1 MIAYFR
7 LECNLTQSV
16 PNSFLAGFL
25 FNIAVYFIPMAVKK
39 LSIYS
44 PDYPPASYS
53 GEDELFLH
61 LGIDR
66 VDVLVR
72 SGIKNMPEALEIFS
86 KEEEVDWPETL
97 KSILRQSELL
107 RRNFSERHIAFS
119 FPDALVIPEAKF
131 SSSSTKDLINLVYGE
146 QTHSWIGYKKLPR
159 SFEMMLAY
167 RIEEG
172 IHNWITER
180 FPSYDTT
187 HLYAEILQQ
196 TLSESNVTEKT
207 AYIHLQEQTWILT
220 LVSGSQLQL
229 IQTFNFTTRE
239 DILYDLLNCLQ
250 QSQIPSNQC
259 RLKVSG
265 QLTVSDEL
273 VDQLSGL
280 FQSIEWQSIAAAGI
294 FQSLKQ
300 QFPPH
305 HFYLLQR
312 WLL

>member
-1 MIAYFR
+1 
-7 LECNLTQSV
+7 
-16 PNSFLAGFL
+16 
-25 FNIAVYFIPMAVKK
+25 MAVKK
-39 LSIYS
+39 LSVYS
-44 PDYPPASYS
+44 PDYPPASYT
-53 GEDELFLH
+53 GEDELFIH
-61 LGIDR
+61 MGIDR

-72 SGIKNMPEALEIFS
+72 SGIKNLPEALEIFS
-86 KEEEVDWPETL
+86 KEEEVDWQETL

-131 SSSSTKDLINLVYGE
+131 SSSSTKDLINLIYGE
-146 QTHSWIGYKKLPR
+146 QPHSWIGYKKMPR

-167 RIEEG
+167 RIEQG
-172 IHNWITER
+172 IHDWITER

-187 HLYAEILQQ
+187 HLYAELLHHLVSDTIA
-196 TLSESNVTEKT
+196 TEKI
-207 AYIHLQEQTWILT
+207 AFIHLEEKTWVLT
-220 LVSGSQLQL
+220 LLNGGQLQL
-229 IQTFNFTTRE
+229 IQTFNYSTRE
-239 DILYDLLNCLQ
+239 DVLYDLLNGLQ

-259 RLKVSG
+259 RLKISG
-265 QLTVSDEL
+265 QLTASDEL

-280 FQSIEWQSIAAAGI
+280 FQSIEWQSVPAAGI

>member
-1 MIAYFR
+1 
-7 LECNLTQSV
+7 LGCNLTQSA

-25 FNIAVYFIPMAVKK
+25 FNIAVYFDEMAVKK

-44 PDYPPASYS
+44 PDYPPASYT
-53 GEDELFLH
+53 GDDELFLH

-72 SGIKNMPEALEIFS
+72 SGIKNMPEALEIFK
-86 KEEEVDWPETL
+86 KEEDIDWPETL
-97 KSILRQSELL
+97 KSVLRQSELL
-107 RRNFSERHIAFS
+107 RRNFSERHISFS

-131 SSSSTKDLINLVYGE
+131 SSSSTKDLINLIYGE
-146 QTHSWIGYKKLPR
+146 QPHSWVGYKKMPR

-187 HLYAEILQQ
+187 HLYAEILINS
-196 TLSESNVTEKT
+196 LGDPNVTDKV
-207 AYIHLQEQTWILT
+207 AFLHLEENTWILT
-220 LVSGSQLQL
+220 LLNGSQLQV
-229 IQTFNFTTRE
+229 IQTFNYTTRE
-239 DILYDLLNCLQ
+239 DILYDLLNGLQ

-259 RLKVSG
+259 RLKISG
-265 QLTVSDEL
+265 QLTVSDDL

-280 FQSIEWQSIAAAGI
+280 FQSIEWLSVPAAGI

>member
-1 MIAYFR
+1 
-7 LECNLTQSV
+7 
-16 PNSFLAGFL
+16 
-25 FNIAVYFIPMAVKK
+25 MAVKK
-39 LSIYS
+39 LSVYS
-44 PDYPPASYS
+44 PDYPPASYT
-53 GEDELFLH
+53 GEDELFIH
-61 LGIDR
+61 MGIDR

-72 SGIKNMPEALEIFS
+72 SGIKNLPEALEIFS
-86 KEEEVDWPETL
+86 KEEEVDWQETL

-119 FPDALVIPEAKF
+119 FPDAFVIPEAKF
-131 SSSSTKDLINLVYGE
+131 SSSSTKDLINLIYGE
-146 QTHSWIGYKKLPR
+146 QPHSWIGYKKMPR

-167 RIEEG
+167 RIEQG
-172 IHNWITER
+172 IHDWMTER

-187 HLYAEILQQ
+187 HLYAELLHHL
-196 TLSESNVTEKT
+196 LSDTIATEKI
-207 AYIHLQEQTWILT
+207 AFIHLEENTWILT
-220 LVSGSQLQL
+220 LLNGGQLQL
-229 IQTFNFTTRE
+229 IQTFNYSTRE
-239 DILYDLLNCLQ
+239 DVLYDLLNGLQ

-259 RLKVSG
+259 RLKISG
-265 QLTVSDEL
+265 QLTASDEL

-280 FQSIEWQSIAAAGI
+280 FQSIEWQSVPAAGI

>member
-1 MIAYFR
+1 
-7 LECNLTQSV
+7 
-16 PNSFLAGFL
+16 
-25 FNIAVYFIPMAVKK
+25 MAVKK
-39 LSIYS
+39 LSVYS
-44 PDYPPASYS
+44 PDYPPASYT
-53 GEDELFLH
+53 GEDELFIH
-61 LGIDR
+61 MGIDR

-72 SGIKNMPEALEIFS
+72 SGIKNLPEALEIFS
-86 KEEEVDWPETL
+86 KDEEVDWQETL

-131 SSSSTKDLINLVYGE
+131 SSSSTKDLINLIYGE
-146 QTHSWIGYKKLPR
+146 QPHSWIGYKKMPR

-167 RIEEG
+167 RIEQG
-172 IHNWITER
+172 IHDWITER

-187 HLYAEILQQ
+187 HLYAELLHHL
-196 TLSESNVTEKT
+196 LSDTIATEKI
-207 AYIHLQEQTWILT
+207 AFIHLEEKTWILT
-220 LVSGSQLQL
+220 LLNGGQLQL
-229 IQTFNFTTRE
+229 IQTFNYSTRE
-239 DILYDLLNCLQ
+239 DVLYDLLNGLQ

-259 RLKVSG
+259 RLKISG
-265 QLTVSDEL
+265 QLTASDEL

-280 FQSIEWQSIAAAGI
+280 FQSIEWQSVPAAGI

>member
-1 MIAYFR
+1 
-7 LECNLTQSV
+7 
-16 PNSFLAGFL
+16 
-25 FNIAVYFIPMAVKK
+25 MAVKK

-207 AYIHLQEQTWILT
+207 AYIHLQEKTCILT

>member
-1 MIAYFR
+1 
-7 LECNLTQSV
+7 
-16 PNSFLAGFL
+16 
-25 FNIAVYFIPMAVKK
+25 MAVKK
-39 LSIYS
+39 LSVYS
-44 PDYPPASYS
+44 PDYPPASYT
-53 GEDELFLH
+53 GEDELFIH
-61 LGIDR
+61 MGIDR

-72 SGIKNMPEALEIFS
+72 SGIKNLPEALEIFS
-86 KEEEVDWPETL
+86 KEEEVDWQETL

-131 SSSSTKDLINLVYGE
+131 SSSSTKDLINLIYGE
-146 QTHSWIGYKKLPR
+146 QPHSWIGYKKMPR

-167 RIEEG
+167 RIEQG
-172 IHNWITER
+172 IHDWITER

-187 HLYAEILQQ
+187 HLYAELLHHLVSDTIA
-196 TLSESNVTEKT
+196 TEKI
-207 AYIHLQEQTWILT
+207 AFIHLEEKTWILT
-220 LVSGSQLQL
+220 LLNGGQLQL
-229 IQTFNFTTRE
+229 IQTFNYSTRE
-239 DILYDLLNCLQ
+239 DVLYDLLNGLQ

-259 RLKVSG
+259 RLKISG
-265 QLTVSDEL
+265 QLTASDEL

-280 FQSIEWQSIAAAGI
+280 FQSIEWQSVPAAGI

>member
-1 MIAYFR
+1 
-7 LECNLTQSV
+7 
-16 PNSFLAGFL
+16 
-25 FNIAVYFIPMAVKK
+25 MAVKK
-39 LSIYS
+39 LSVYS
-44 PDYPPASYS
+44 PDYPPASYT
-53 GEDELFLH
+53 GEDELFIH
-61 LGIDR
+61 MGIDR

-72 SGIKNMPEALEIFS
+72 SGIKNLPEALEIFS
-86 KEEEVDWPETL
+86 KEEEVDWQETL

-131 SSSSTKDLINLVYGE
+131 SSSSTKDLINLIYGE
-146 QTHSWIGYKKLPR
+146 QPHSWIGYKKMPR

-167 RIEEG
+167 RIEQG
-172 IHNWITER
+172 IHDWMTER

-187 HLYAEILQQ
+187 HLYAELLHHL
-196 TLSESNVTEKT
+196 LSDTIATEKI
-207 AYIHLQEQTWILT
+207 AFIHLEENTWILT
-220 LVSGSQLQL
+220 LLNGGQLQL
-229 IQTFNFTTRE
+229 IQTFNYSTRE
-239 DILYDLLNCLQ
+239 DVLYDLLNGLQ

-259 RLKVSG
+259 RLKISG
-265 QLTVSDEL
+265 QLTASDEL

-280 FQSIEWQSIAAAGI
+280 FQSIEWQSVPAAGI

>member
-1 MIAYFR
+1 
-7 LECNLTQSV
+7 
-16 PNSFLAGFL
+16 
-25 FNIAVYFIPMAVKK
+25 MAVKK
-39 LSIYS
+39 LSVYS
-44 PDYPPASYS
+44 PDYPPASYT
-53 GEDELFLH
+53 GEDELFIH
-61 LGIDR
+61 MGIDR

-72 SGIKNMPEALEIFS
+72 SGIKNLPEALEIFS
-86 KEEEVDWPETL
+86 KEEEVDWQETL

-131 SSSSTKDLINLVYGE
+131 SSSSTKDLINLIYGE
-146 QTHSWIGYKKLPR
+146 QPHSWIGYKKMPR

-167 RIEEG
+167 RIEQG
-172 IHNWITER
+172 IHDWMTER

-187 HLYAEILQQ
+187 HLYAELLHHL
-196 TLSESNVTEKT
+196 LSDTIATEKI
-207 AYIHLQEQTWILT
+207 AFIHLEEKTWILT
-220 LVSGSQLQL
+220 LLNGGQLQL
-229 IQTFNFTTRE
+229 IQTFNYSTRE
-239 DILYDLLNCLQ
+239 DVLYDLLNGLQ

-259 RLKVSG
+259 RLKISG
-265 QLTVSDEL
+265 QLTASDEL

-280 FQSIEWQSIAAAGI
+280 FQSIEWQSVPAAGI

>member
-1 MIAYFR
+1 
-7 LECNLTQSV
+7 
-16 PNSFLAGFL
+16 
-25 FNIAVYFIPMAVKK
+25 MAVKK

-196 TLSESNVTEKT
+196 TLSEPNVTEKT
-207 AYIHLQEQTWILT
+207 AYIHLQEKTCILT

>member
-1 MIAYFR
+1 
-7 LECNLTQSV
+7 LGCNLTQSA
-16 PNSFLAGFL
+16 PNSFVAGFL
-25 FNIAVYFIPMAVKK
+25 FNIAVYFVAMAVKK
-39 LSIYS
+39 LSVYS
-44 PDYPPASYS
+44 PDYPPASYN
-53 GEDELFLH
+53 GEDELFIH
-61 LGIDR
+61 MSMDR

-72 SGIKNMPEALEIFS
+72 SGIKNIPEALEVFH
-86 KEEEVDWPETL
+86 KEEDVDWPETL

-131 SSSSTKDLINLVYGE
+131 SSSSTKDLINLIYGE
-146 QTHSWIGYKKLPR
+146 QSHSWIGYKKMPR

-172 IHNWITER
+172 IHDWISER

-187 HLYAEILQQ
+187 HLYAEILLHELGE
-196 TLSESNVTEKT
+196 TIANEKL
-207 AYIHLQEQTWILT
+207 AFIHLEEQTWILT
-220 LVSGSQLQL
+220 LLSGGKLQV
-229 IQTFNFTTRE
+229 IQTFKYTTSE
-239 DILYDLLNCLQ
+239 DILYDLLNGLQ
-250 QSQIPSNQC
+250 QCQIPSNQC
-259 RLKVSG
+259 RLKISG

-280 FQSIEWQSIAAAGI
+280 FQSIEWKSIPAAGV

>member
-1 MIAYFR
+1 
-7 LECNLTQSV
+7 
-16 PNSFLAGFL
+16 
-25 FNIAVYFIPMAVKK
+25 MAVKK
-39 LSIYS
+39 LSVYS
-44 PDYPPASYS
+44 PDYPPASYT
-53 GEDELFLH
+53 GEDELFIH
-61 LGIDR
+61 MGIDR

-72 SGIKNMPEALEIFS
+72 SGIKNLPEALEIFS
-86 KEEEVDWPETL
+86 KEEEVDWQETI

-131 SSSSTKDLINLVYGE
+131 SSSSTKDLINLIYGE
-146 QTHSWIGYKKLPR
+146 QPHSWIGYKKMPR

-167 RIEEG
+167 RIEQG
-172 IHNWITER
+172 IYDWMTER

-187 HLYAEILQQ
+187 HLYAELLHHL
-196 TLSESNVTEKT
+196 LSDTIATEKI
-207 AYIHLQEQTWILT
+207 AFIHLEEKTWILT
-220 LVSGSQLQL
+220 LLNGGQLQL
-229 IQTFNFTTRE
+229 IQTFNYSTRE
-239 DILYDLLNCLQ
+239 DVLYDLLNGLQ

-259 RLKVSG
+259 RLKISG
-265 QLTVSDEL
+265 QLTASDEL

-280 FQSIEWQSIAAAGI
+280 FQSIEWQSVPAAGI

>member
-1 MIAYFR
+1 
-7 LECNLTQSV
+7 
-16 PNSFLAGFL
+16 
-25 FNIAVYFIPMAVKK
+25 MAVKK
-39 LSIYS
+39 LSVYS
-44 PDYPPASYS
+44 PDYPPASYT
-53 GEDELFLH
+53 GEDELFIH
-61 LGIDR
+61 MGIDR

-72 SGIKNMPEALEIFS
+72 SGIKNLPEALEIFS
-86 KEEEVDWPETL
+86 KDEEVDWQETL

-131 SSSSTKDLINLVYGE
+131 SSSSTKDLINLIYGE
-146 QTHSWIGYKKLPR
+146 QPHSWIGYKKMPR

-167 RIEEG
+167 RIEQG
-172 IHNWITER
+172 IHDWITER

-187 HLYAEILQQ
+187 HLYAELLHHL
-196 TLSESNVTEKT
+196 LSDTIATEKI
-207 AYIHLQEQTWILT
+207 AFIHLEEKTWVLT
-220 LVSGSQLQL
+220 LLNGGQLQL
-229 IQTFNFTTRE
+229 IQTFNYSTRE
-239 DILYDLLNCLQ
+239 DVLYDLLNGLQ

-259 RLKVSG
+259 RLKISG
-265 QLTVSDEL
+265 QLTASDEL

-280 FQSIEWQSIAAAGI
+280 FQSIEWQSVPAAGI

>member
-1 MIAYFR
+1 
-7 LECNLTQSV
+7 
-16 PNSFLAGFL
+16 
-25 FNIAVYFIPMAVKK
+25 MAVKK
-39 LSIYS
+39 LSVYS
-44 PDYPPASYS
+44 PDYPPASYN
-53 GEDELFLH
+53 GEDELFIH
-61 LGIDR
+61 LGIER

-72 SGIKNMPEALEIFS
+72 SGIKNMPEALEVFS

-131 SSSSTKDLINLVYGE
+131 SSSSTKDLINLIYGE
-146 QTHSWIGYKKLPR
+146 QPHSWIGYKKMPR

-172 IHNWITER
+172 IHDWITER
-180 FPSYDTT
+180 FPSYDTA
-187 HLYAEILQQ
+187 HLYAEILQHG
-196 TLSESNVTEKT
+196 LSETIANEKL
-207 AYIHLQEQTWILT
+207 ALIHLEEKTWILT
-220 LVSGSQLQL
+220 LLSGGQLQV
-229 IQTFNFTTRE
+229 IQTFNYTTRE
-239 DILYDLLNCLQ
+239 DILYDLLNGLQ
-250 QSQIPSNQC
+250 QCQIPSNQC
-259 RLKVSG
+259 RLKISG

-280 FQSIEWQSIAAAGI
+280 FQSIEWQSIPAAGI

>member
-1 MIAYFR
+1 
-7 LECNLTQSV
+7 
-16 PNSFLAGFL
+16 
-25 FNIAVYFIPMAVKK
+25 MAVKK
-39 LSIYS
+39 LSVYS
-44 PDYPPASYS
+44 PDYPPASYT
-53 GEDELFLH
+53 GEDELFIH
-61 LGIDR
+61 MGIDR

-72 SGIKNMPEALEIFS
+72 SGIKNLPEALEIFS
-86 KEEEVDWPETL
+86 KEEEVDWQETL

-119 FPDALVIPEAKF
+119 FPDALVIPETKF
-131 SSSSTKDLINLVYGE
+131 SSSSTKDLINLIYGE
-146 QTHSWIGYKKLPR
+146 QPHSWIGYKKMPR

-167 RIEEG
+167 RIEQG
-172 IHNWITER
+172 IYDWMTER

-187 HLYAEILQQ
+187 HLYAELLHHLLTDTIA
-196 TLSESNVTEKT
+196 TEKI
-207 AYIHLQEQTWILT
+207 AFIHLEEKTWILT
-220 LVSGSQLQL
+220 LLNGGQLQL
-229 IQTFNFTTRE
+229 IQTFNYSTRE
-239 DILYDLLNCLQ
+239 DVLYDLLNGLQ

-259 RLKVSG
+259 RLKISG
-265 QLTVSDEL
+265 QLTASDEL

-280 FQSIEWQSIAAAGI
+280 FQSIEWQSVPAAGI

>member
-1 MIAYFR
+1 
-7 LECNLTQSV
+7 
-16 PNSFLAGFL
+16 
-25 FNIAVYFIPMAVKK
+25 MAVKK
-39 LSIYS
+39 LSVYS
-44 PDYPPASYS
+44 PDYPPASYT
-53 GEDELFLH
+53 GEDELFIH

-72 SGIKNMPEALEIFS
+72 SGIKNLPEALEIFS
-86 KEEEVDWPETL
+86 KEEEVDWQETL

-131 SSSSTKDLINLVYGE
+131 SSSSTKDLINLIYGE
-146 QTHSWIGYKKLPR
+146 QPHSWIGYKKMPR

-167 RIEEG
+167 RIEQG
-172 IHNWITER
+172 IHDWITER

-187 HLYAEILQQ
+187 HLYAELLHHLVSDTIA
-196 TLSESNVTEKT
+196 TEKI
-207 AYIHLQEQTWILT
+207 AFIHLEEKTWILT
-220 LVSGSQLQL
+220 ILNGGQLQL
-229 IQTFNFTTRE
+229 IQTFNYSTRE
-239 DILYDLLNCLQ
+239 DVLYDLLNGLQ

-259 RLKVSG
+259 RLKISG
-265 QLTVSDEL
+265 QLTASDEL

-280 FQSIEWQSIAAAGI
+280 FQFIEWQSVPAAGI

>member
-1 MIAYFR
+1 
-7 LECNLTQSV
+7 
-16 PNSFLAGFL
+16 
-25 FNIAVYFIPMAVKK
+25 MAVKK
-39 LSIYS
+39 LSVYS
-44 PDYPPASYS
+44 PDYPPASYT
-53 GEDELFLH
+53 GEDELFIH
-61 LGIDR
+61 MGIDR

-72 SGIKNMPEALEIFS
+72 SGIKNLPEALEIFS
-86 KEEEVDWPETL
+86 KEEEVDWQETL

-131 SSSSTKDLINLVYGE
+131 SSSSTKDLINLIYGE
-146 QTHSWIGYKKLPR
+146 QPHSWIGYKKMPR

-167 RIEEG
+167 RIEQG
-172 IHNWITER
+172 IHDWITER

-187 HLYAEILQQ
+187 HLYAELLHHLVSDTIA
-196 TLSESNVTEKT
+196 TEKI
-207 AYIHLQEQTWILT
+207 AFIHLEEKTWILT
-220 LVSGSQLQL
+220 ILNGGQLQL
-229 IQTFNFTTRE
+229 IQTFNYSTRE
-239 DILYDLLNCLQ
+239 DVLYDLLNGLQ

-259 RLKVSG
+259 RLKISG
-265 QLTVSDEL
+265 QLTASDEL

-280 FQSIEWQSIAAAGI
+280 FQSIEWQSVPAAGI

>member
-1 MIAYFR
+1 
-7 LECNLTQSV
+7 LGCNLTQSA

-25 FNIAVYFIPMAVKK
+25 FNIAVYFVDMAVKK
-39 LSIYS
+39 LSVYA
-44 PDYPPASYS
+44 PEYPPASCK
-53 GEDELFLH
+53 GEDELFIH
-61 LGIDR
+61 LGIER

-72 SGIKNMPEALEIFS
+72 SGIKNMPEALEVFS

-131 SSSSTKDLINLVYGE
+131 SSSSTKDLINLIYGE
-146 QTHSWIGYKKLPR
+146 QPHSWIGYKKMPR

-172 IHNWITER
+172 IHDWITER

-187 HLYAEILQQ
+187 HLYAEILQHG
-196 TLSESNVTEKT
+196 LSETIANEKL
-207 AYIHLQEQTWILT
+207 ALIHLEKKTWILT
-220 LVSGSQLQL
+220 LLSGGQLQV
-229 IQTFNFTTRE
+229 IQTFNYTTRE
-239 DILYDLLNCLQ
+239 DILYDLLNGLQ
-250 QSQIPSNQC
+250 QCQIPSNQC
-259 RLKVSG
+259 RLRISG

-280 FQSIEWQSIAAAGI
+280 FQSIEWQSIPAAGI

>member
-1 MIAYFR
+1 
-7 LECNLTQSV
+7 
-16 PNSFLAGFL
+16 
-25 FNIAVYFIPMAVKK
+25 MAVKK
-39 LSIYS
+39 LSVYS
-44 PDYPPASYS
+44 PDYPPASYT
-53 GEDELFLH
+53 GEDELFIH
-61 LGIDR
+61 MGIDR

-72 SGIKNMPEALEIFS
+72 SGIKNLPEALEIFS
-86 KEEEVDWPETL
+86 KEEEVDWQETL

-131 SSSSTKDLINLVYGE
+131 SSSSTKDLINLIYGE
-146 QTHSWIGYKKLPR
+146 QPHSWIGYKKMPR

-167 RIEEG
+167 RIEQG
-172 IHNWITER
+172 IHDWITER

-187 HLYAEILQQ
+187 HLYAELLHHLLTDTIA
-196 TLSESNVTEKT
+196 TEKI
-207 AYIHLQEQTWILT
+207 AFIHLEEKTWILT
-220 LVSGSQLQL
+220 LLNGGQLQL
-229 IQTFNFTTRE
+229 IQTFNYSTRE
-239 DILYDLLNCLQ
+239 DVLYDLLNGLQ

-259 RLKVSG
+259 RLKISG
-265 QLTVSDEL
+265 QLTASDEL

-280 FQSIEWQSIAAAGI
+280 FQSIEWQSVPAAGI

>member
-1 MIAYFR
+1 
-7 LECNLTQSV
+7 
-16 PNSFLAGFL
+16 
-25 FNIAVYFIPMAVKK
+25 MAVKK
-39 LSIYS
+39 LSVYS
-44 PDYPPASYS
+44 PDYPPASYT
-53 GEDELFLH
+53 GEDELFIH
-61 LGIDR
+61 MGIDR

-72 SGIKNMPEALEIFS
+72 SGIKNLPEALEIFS
-86 KEEEVDWPETL
+86 KEEEVDWQETL

-131 SSSSTKDLINLVYGE
+131 SSSSTKDLINLIYGE
-146 QTHSWIGYKKLPR
+146 QPHSWIGYKKMPR

-167 RIEEG
+167 RIEQG
-172 IHNWITER
+172 IHDWMTER

-187 HLYAEILQQ
+187 HLYAELLHHL
-196 TLSESNVTEKT
+196 LSDTIATEKI
-207 AYIHLQEQTWILT
+207 AFIHLEEKTWVLT
-220 LVSGSQLQL
+220 LLNGGQLQL
-229 IQTFNFTTRE
+229 IQTFNYSTRE
-239 DILYDLLNCLQ
+239 DVLYDLLNGLQ

-259 RLKVSG
+259 RLKISG
-265 QLTVSDEL
+265 QLTASDEL

-280 FQSIEWQSIAAAGI
+280 FQSIEWQSVPAAGI

>member
-1 MIAYFR
+1 
-7 LECNLTQSV
+7 
-16 PNSFLAGFL
+16 
-25 FNIAVYFIPMAVKK
+25 MAVKK

-172 IHNWITER
+172 IHNWITDR

-207 AYIHLQEQTWILT
+207 AYIHLQEKTWILT